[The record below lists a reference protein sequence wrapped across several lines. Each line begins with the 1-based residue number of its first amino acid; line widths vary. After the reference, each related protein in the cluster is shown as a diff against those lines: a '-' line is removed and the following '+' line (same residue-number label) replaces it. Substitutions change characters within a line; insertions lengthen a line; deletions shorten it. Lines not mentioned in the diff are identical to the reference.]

1 MYNIP
6 LKEKPVISDTIDILE
21 LVDGAMLDLYKNLNK
36 IEEIIKLLGL
46 NISIKGNQIIVKDE
60 DNNIEESITIS
71 LQEDRV
77 WMIVNTAKGILE
89 IDTKLNSESINIKLL
104 SNENI
109 DIQLSDEITSIKIS
123 NKKISNTND
132 IDIYLKCSKND
143 VEYGIKPSHSRLD
156 MVINKLNVNRKKPIN
171 LEDLKIIDYLI
182 DESIPGVNDY
192 IDNKHY
198 GLKNIV
204 EKLNKEKKK
213 VK

>member
-21 LVDGAMLDLYKNLNK
+21 LVDGAMLALYKNLNK